1 MTGDE
6 YLEILRRRWW
16 VILIPVVV
24 VPVIVAV
31 TSLSIPNRY
40 VSQTLVLVEGQ
51 KVPDSLVRPVVTEEL
66 QQRLATMQEQ
76 ILSRTRL
83 QPIIEKFGVMK
94 GEPITME
101 EKVDRMRKL
110 VAVTPVTPI
119 RDTSRGILPGF
130 FVAFTAPTPQLAQQV
145 CSEITSM
152 FMSENLKLREQR
164 AEGTTEFIT
173 SQMDDAKRHL
183 DEEDLKLAEFKGKYL
198 GQLPGDEQQNL
209 TMLTTTNSQL
219 DAVTAMLNRAQ
230 QDKTYVQGLLQQQLT
245 VLQTGQGSS
254 NATAANSLTVG
265 QQLAQ
270 AESYLVGLQA
280 RYTDDHP
287 DVIKTKNQV
296 ATLRRMLRDAEAA
309 EKTKRD
315 SAKPLTD
322 DKMSNANAYEPP
334 NIQQLR
340 LQLHQIEQTI
350 REKSAEQI
358 RLQGAVGK
366 FQSRVQLSP
375 VVEEEYKAL
384 TRDYQTALTFYTDL
398 LSKKK
403 QSEMATDLERKQQ
416 GEQFRV
422 MDPPNL
428 PEKPSYPNRP
438 MLAGEGLAGG
448 LAFGIAIAGLL
459 EMRDKSIRNE
469 RDVEFWLKLPTLG
482 TMPSLVSKS
491 KQRELAGDSGQPV
504 LADHGRA
511 VGA

>member
-1 MTGDE
+1 MLGHREMTGDE

-173 SQMDDAKRHL
+173 SQVTEAKRHL
-183 DEEDLKLAEFKGKYL
+183 DE
-198 GQLPGDEQQNL
+198 Q
-209 TMLTTTNSQL
+209 
-219 DAVTAMLNRAQ
+219 DA
-230 QDKTYVQGLLQQQLT
+230 K
-245 VLQTGQGSS
+245 
-254 NATAANSLTVG
+254 
-265 QQLAQ
+265 
-270 AESYLVGLQA
+270 
-280 RYTDDHP
+280 
-287 DVIKTKNQV
+287 
-296 ATLRRMLRDAEAA
+296 
-309 EKTKRD
+309 
-315 SAKPLTD
+315 
-322 DKMSNANAYEPP
+322 
-334 NIQQLR
+334 
-340 LQLHQIEQTI
+340 
-350 REKSAEQI
+350 
-358 RLQGAVGK
+358 
-366 FQSRVQLSP
+366 
-375 VVEEEYKAL
+375 
-384 TRDYQTALTFYTDL
+384 
-398 LSKKK
+398 
-403 QSEMATDLERKQQ
+403 
-416 GEQFRV
+416 
-422 MDPPNL
+422 
-428 PEKPSYPNRP
+428 
-438 MLAGEGLAGG
+438 
-448 LAFGIAIAGLL
+448 
-459 EMRDKSIRNE
+459 
-469 RDVEFWLKLPTLG
+469 
-482 TMPSLVSKS
+482 
-491 KQRELAGDSGQPV
+491 
-504 LADHGRA
+504 
-511 VGA
+511 